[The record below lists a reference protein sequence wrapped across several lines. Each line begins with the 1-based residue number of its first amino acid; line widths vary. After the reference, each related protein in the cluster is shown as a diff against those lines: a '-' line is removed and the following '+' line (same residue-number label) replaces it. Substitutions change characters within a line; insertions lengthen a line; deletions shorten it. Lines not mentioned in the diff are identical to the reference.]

1 MSGGSASKQK
11 EEIESAGEV
20 HLNRNARE
28 KITFQQAIFQ
38 ILDKFT
44 TVGITIIVQYRSITV
59 FLKKYAINQ
68 LCRKRWDPVGTY

>member
-1 MSGGSASKQK
+1 MSGGSASKQI

-20 HLNRNARE
+20 HLNRNTRE

-44 TVGITIIVQYRSITV
+44 TVGITIIVQ
-59 FLKKYAINQ
+59 
-68 LCRKRWDPVGTY
+68 